1 MRSFRRRA
9 AAIRA
14 AILTLDERE
23 AGETAAAPAGG
34 WYYSLGCN
42 LSFTITNTYQ
52 NATADERG

>member
-9 AAIRA
+9 AAIL
-14 AILTLDERE
+14 ILAERE

-34 WYYSLGCN
+34 WYCSVSCN
-42 LSFTITNTYQ
+42 LSLTITNTYQ